1 MMIAFPFLVAAL
13 SATAPPQE
21 APRMEPLTEVS
32 ASTLAAD
39 NPGPVSPAT
48 LCTKDKRWCAFLS
61 RDVDRNTTT
70 LNIYNGQL
78 PPLMKDGRS
87 YARDVGIYP
96 VSNMVGD
103 GESASVNIWPNI
115 IRQPTLRTDGLKLN
129 ETISIG
135 IELGQST
142 GYSGGGAQSTS
153 LQLYQLGPNIDGSM
167 PEPINF
173 GLILDV
179 PLSGH
184 KMIRACFGE
193 TDHKK
198 RRGVCHDEYDFDA
211 TLKLGKTMPG
221 GAPQIIYQSKAIT
234 TPGSSRLSE
243 DNTLRQLS
251 LADLK
256 PRKDSKCSYRR
267 IYTYNGEFGSY
278 FTPQQI
284 PDCSDYMVP

>member
-1 MMIAFPFLVAAL
+1 MIVIPFLLAAL
-13 SATAPPQE
+13 SAPQDI
-21 APRMEPLTEVS
+21 PRMEPLIEV
-32 ASTLAAD
+32 ASTAPAAD
-39 NPGPVSPAT
+39 TPDPVSPAT
-48 LCTKDKRWCAFLS
+48 LCTQDKRWCAFLS
-61 RDVDRNTTT
+61 RDVDLNTTT

-78 PPLMKDGRS
+78 PPLIKDGRS
-87 YARDVGIYP
+87 YARDVGTYP

-103 GESASVNIWPNI
+103 GASASVKIWPSI

-142 GYSGGGAQSTS
+142 GYSGGGAQSSS
-153 LQLYQLGPNIDGSM
+153 LHLYRLGPNIDGSM

-173 GLILDV
+173 GIILDV

-193 TDHKK
+193 SDNKK
-198 RRGVCHDEYDFDA
+198 RRGMCHDEYDFDA
-211 TLKLGKTMPG
+211 TLKLGKTMPD
-221 GAPQIIYQSKAIT
+221 GAPQIIYQSKAVT

-251 LADLK
+251 VADLK
-256 PRKDSKCSYRR
+256 PRKDPKCSYRR

-284 PDCSDYMVP
+284 PDCLDYMVP

>member
-1 MMIAFPFLVAAL
+1 MIAFPFFLAAL
-13 SATAPPQE
+13 AGTTSPKE
-21 APRMEPLTEVS
+21 APRMEPLIEVS
-32 ASTLAAD
+32 ATAPATDSPDA
-39 NPGPVSPAT
+39 VSPNT

-61 RDVDRNTTT
+61 RDVDLNTTT

-78 PPLMKDGRS
+78 LPLIKDGRS
-87 YARDVGIYP
+87 YARDVGTYP

-129 ETISIG
+129 ETINIG

-142 GYSGGGAQSTS
+142 GYSGGGAQSSS

-173 GLILDV
+173 GMILDV

-184 KMIRACFGE
+184 KMIRACFSE
-193 TDHKK
+193 MDLKK
-198 RRGVCHDEYDFDA
+198 RRGMCHDEYDFDA

-234 TPGSSRLSE
+234 TPGSSRLSQ
-243 DNTLRQLS
+243 DNTERQLS
-251 LADLK
+251 VADLK
-256 PRKDSKCSYRR
+256 PRKDGKCSYRR

>member
-1 MMIAFPFLVAAL
+1 MIAFPFLLAAL
-13 SATAPPQE
+13 AAPQE
-21 APRMEPLTEVS
+21 APRMEPLIEV
-32 ASTLAAD
+32 AATAPAAD
-39 NPGPVSPAT
+39 TPDPVSPAT

-61 RDVDRNTTT
+61 QDVDLNTTT

-78 PPLMKDGRS
+78 PPLVKDGRS
-87 YARDVGIYP
+87 YARDVGTYP
-96 VSNMVGD
+96 VSNMVGE
-103 GESASVNIWPNI
+103 GESASVQIWPNI
-115 IRQPTLRTDGLKLN
+115 IRQPTLRTDGIKLN

-179 PLSGH
+179 PLSGY
-184 KMIRACFGE
+184 KMIRACFNE
-193 TDHKK
+193 MDDKK

-221 GAPQIIYQSKAIT
+221 GAPQIIYQTKAVT

-243 DNTLRQLS
+243 DNTLRQLTP
-251 LADLK
+251 ADLK
-256 PRKDSKCSYRR
+256 PRIDGKCSYRR
-267 IYTYNGEFGSY
+267 IYTYDGELGSY
-278 FTPQQI
+278 ISPKPH

>member
-1 MMIAFPFLVAAL
+1 MLFLVAAL
-13 SATAPPQE
+13 SAAPAPQE
-21 APRMEPLTEVS
+21 IPRMEPLIAVS
-32 ASTLAAD
+32 TTTQATNSPD
-39 NPGPVSPAT
+39 RVSPDT

-61 RDVDRNTTT
+61 RDVDLNTTT

-78 PPLMKDGRS
+78 PPLIKDGRS
-87 YARDVGIYP
+87 YARDVGTYP

-103 GESASVNIWPNI
+103 GESASVQIWPSI

-153 LQLYQLGPNIDGSM
+153 LQLYQLGPNLDGSM
-167 PEPINF
+167 PDPINF
-173 GLILDV
+173 GTILDV

-184 KMIRACFGE
+184 KMIRACFNE
-193 TDHKK
+193 ADDKK
-198 RRGVCHDEYDFDA
+198 RRGACHDEYDFDA
-211 TLKLGKTMPG
+211 TLTLGKTMPG
-221 GAPQIIYQSKAIT
+221 GAPQIIYQSTAVT
-234 TPGSSRLSE
+234 TPSSSRLSQ

-251 LADLK
+251 VADLK
-256 PRKDSKCSYRR
+256 PRKDRKCSYRL